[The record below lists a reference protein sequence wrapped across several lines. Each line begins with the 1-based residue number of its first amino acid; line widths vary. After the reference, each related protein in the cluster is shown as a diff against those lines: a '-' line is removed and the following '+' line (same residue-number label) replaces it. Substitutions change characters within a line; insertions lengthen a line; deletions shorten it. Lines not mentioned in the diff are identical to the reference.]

1 MERLDTGTGEV
12 DGREE
17 EGMGDHNEE
26 MSAMRSRAARV
37 DVAEFSEA
45 LSSGVLRALDT
56 HIADRPKGSGTLK
69 PWIIWAG
76 IWVGP
81 HDIGGGNNPWSQGGP
96 GGMAG
101 GPGG

>member
-1 MERLDTGTGEV
+1 MEWAGPGKAIY

-17 EGMGDHNEE
+17 EGMGDRREE
-26 MSAMRSRAARV
+26 MSAMSRAARV

-56 HIADRPKGSGTLK
+56 HIAERPKGSGTLK
-69 PWIIWAG
+69 PWVIWAG

-81 HDIGGGNNPWSQGGP
+81 HDIGGGNNPWTHGGPGELGGGP
-96 GGMAG
+96 GG
-101 GPGG
+101 